1 MMPAM
6 LREDRLAPEDRAKV
20 FKRLWGY
27 LRPYRKQVYLAWGL
41 VITQTAATL
50 AGPALVRWGV
60 DRGAVDKNL
69 SALNVAGFWY
79 LIATVGIYVS
89 GRAAILT
96 MAKVGE
102 SFLRDLRERVFRHV
116 SHLSLD
122 YYERNRTGVIV
133 SRVTADVDAMQE
145 LVGQGLS
152 TFIVSGLLFLG
163 ACVVMVAM
171 SWQLALVCLMLV
183 PIVLRASIWYRDQ
196 SNVAYLNVRD
206 RIGQTL
212 TALQE
217 GIVGVRVI
225 QAFRQEPSRAD
236 RFSIVNQEQ
245 LRAQMHTEKLAAWYF
260 PVIDMTQGIA
270 MVAILL
276 LGGYLAN
283 RGSVTIGV
291 VIAFVLYMQNLFE
304 PIQNLS
310 QQFAQL
316 QAAGAALK
324 KLFGLLDEQP
334 SVGERENP
342 VELPESGAIVVD
354 DVSFRYRADTP
365 EVLSNVSLTIAPG
378 ERMALVGPTGAG
390 KSTLAKLISRFYDP
404 SEGSITFGGVDLR
417 DGTLGS
423 LRHRMVVVP
432 QEGFLFSGTIRDNL
446 RVARPD
452 ATDDEIVAALARY
465 DLGDRIG
472 SFTDGLDTVVN
483 ERGANFSAG
492 ERQLISIARCA
503 LADPA
508 VMVLDEATSSL
519 DLGTELMIEQA
530 LDRLM
535 EGRTVIVIAHRLTTA
550 ERADRVAVC
559 DEGRLVELG
568 THDELL
574 AKGGAYA
581 ALYAAWIGEQAEES
595 VVEANA
601 SAIVDVS
608 DVAPA
613 APAAS

>member
-1 MMPAM
+1 MMPSM

-20 FKRLWGY
+20 FKRLWRD
-27 LRPYRKQVYLAWGL
+27 LKPYRPRVYLAWAL
-41 VITQTAATL
+41 VVTQTAATL
-50 AGPALVRWGV
+50 AGPALVRWGI
-60 DRGAVDKNL
+60 DRGVREKNIV
-69 SALNVAGFWY
+69 ALNVAAFWF
-79 LIATVGIYVS
+79 LIATVVIYIA

-96 MAKVGE
+96 MARVGE

-152 TFIVSGLLFLG
+152 TFIVSGLLFVG
-163 ACVVMVAM
+163 ACGVMIAM
-171 SWQLALVCLMLV
+171 SWQLALVCLLLV
-183 PIVLRASIWYRDQ
+183 PIVVRASVWYRDR
-196 SNVAYLNVRD
+196 SNVAYLTVRD

-225 QAFRQEPSRAD
+225 QAFRQEPTRTD
-236 RFSIVNQEQ
+236 RFSVVNQAQ

-260 PVIDMTQGIA
+260 PVIDISQGIA
-270 MVAILL
+270 MVSILL
-276 LGGYLAN
+276 LGGYLAS
-283 RGSVTIGV
+283 RGTVEIGV
-291 VIAFVLYMQNLFE
+291 VVAFLLYMQNLFE

-324 KLFGLLDEQP
+324 KLFGILDEQP
-334 SVGERENP
+334 SVGEREHA
-342 VELPESGAIVVD
+342 VELPAAGEIVVD
-354 DVSFRYRADTP
+354 NVSFRYRADTP
-365 EVLSNVSLTIAPG
+365 QVLGGVSLTIAPG
-378 ERMALVGPTGAG
+378 ERLALVGPTGAG

-404 SEGSITFGGVDLR
+404 TAGSISFGGVDLR
-417 DGTLGS
+417 DATLGS

-446 RVARPD
+446 RVARPE
-452 ATDDEIVAALARY
+452 ATDDEILAALARY
-465 DLGDRIG
+465 DLGERIA
-472 SFTDGLDTVVN
+472 SFTDGLDTPVN

-535 EGRTVIVIAHRLTTA
+535 EGRTVIVVAHRLTTA

-559 DEGRLVELG
+559 DDGQLIELG
-568 THDELL
+568 THAELL
-574 AKGGAYA
+574 AKGERYA
-581 ALYAAWIGEQAEES
+581 ALYAAWIGEHAAES
-595 VVEANA
+595 GA
-601 SAIVDVS
+601 
-608 DVAPA
+608 VATTPQ
-613 APAAS
+613 

>member
-1 MMPAM
+1 MMPSM
-6 LREDRLAPEDRAKV
+6 LREDRLAPEDRSKV
-20 FKRLWGY
+20 FRRLWRS
-27 LRPYRKQVYLAWGL
+27 LKPYRRRVYLAWAL
-41 VITQTAATL
+41 VVTQTAATL

-60 DRGAVDKNL
+60 DRGAVDKNVD
-69 SALNVAGFWY
+69 ALNVAAFWF
-79 LIATVGIYVS
+79 LVATVVIYIA

-96 MAKVGE
+96 MARVGE

-152 TFIVSGLLFLG
+152 TFIVSALLFVG
-163 ACVVMVAM
+163 ACGVMIAM
-171 SWQLALVCLMLV
+171 SWQLALVCILLV
-183 PIVLRASIWYRDQ
+183 PIVIRASVWYRDR
-196 SNVAYLNVRD
+196 SNVAYLTVRD

-225 QAFRQEPSRAD
+225 QAFRQEPTRVD
-236 RFSIVNQEQ
+236 RFSVVNKEQ
-245 LRAQMHTEKLAAWYF
+245 LKAQMHTEKLAAWYF
-260 PVIDMTQGIA
+260 PVIDITQGVA

-276 LGGYLAN
+276 LGGFLAD
-283 RGSVTIGV
+283 RGSITIGV

-324 KLFGLLDEQP
+324 KLFGILDEQP
-334 SVGERENP
+334 SVGERDDA
-342 VELPESGAIVVD
+342 VDLPASGAIEVR

-365 EVLSNVSLTIAPG
+365 QVLGDVSLTIAPG

-404 SEGSITFGGVDLR
+404 TEGSITFGGVDLR
-417 DGTLGS
+417 DAKLAS
-423 LRHRMVVVP
+423 LRKRMVVVP

-446 RVARPD
+446 RVAKPD
-452 ATDDEIVAALARY
+452 ATDDEIRAALERY
-465 DLGDRIG
+465 DLGERIS

-519 DLGTELMIEQA
+519 DLGTELLIERA

-559 DEGRLVELG
+559 DEGRLIELG
-568 THDELL
+568 THDELI
-574 AKGGAYA
+574 AKGERYA
-581 ALYAAWIGEQAEES
+581 ALYSAWIGEQTQEATVAE
-595 VVEANA
+595 AT
-601 SAIVDVS
+601 
-608 DVAPA
+608 
-613 APAAS
+613 AAS

>member
-1 MMPAM
+1 MMVPSM
-6 LREDRLAPEDRAKV
+6 VREERLDPGDRSKV
-20 FKRLWGY
+20 FKRLWKS
-27 LRPYRKQVYLAWGL
+27 LKPYRGRVYLAWAL

-50 AGPALVRWGV
+50 AGPALVRWGI
-60 DRGAVDKNL
+60 DRGVASKNL
-69 SALNVAGFWY
+69 SALNVAAFWY
-79 LIATVGIYVS
+79 LMATVTIYVA

-96 MAKVGE
+96 MARVGE

-152 TFIVSGLLFLG
+152 TFIVSGLLFVG
-163 ACVVMVAM
+163 ACIVMVAM
-171 SWQLALVCLMLV
+171 SWQLALACLFLV
-183 PIVLRASIWYRDQ
+183 PIVIRASVWYRNA
-196 SNVAYLNVRD
+196 SNVAYLAVRD
-206 RIGQTL
+206 SIGQTL

-225 QAFRQEPSRAD
+225 QAFRQEPTRAD
-236 RFSIVNQEQ
+236 RFSVVNQAQ
-245 LRAQMHTEKLAAWYF
+245 LRAQMRTEKLAALYF
-260 PVIDMTQGIA
+260 PVIDMSQGIA

-276 LGGYLAN
+276 LGGFLADQ
-283 RGSVTIGV
+283 GSITIGV
-291 VIAFVLYMQNLFE
+291 VVAFVLYMQNLFE
-304 PIQNLS
+304 PIQQLS
-310 QQFAQL
+310 QLFAQL

-324 KLFGLLDEQP
+324 KLFGLLDEVP
-334 SVGERENP
+334 SVDERP
-342 VELPESGAIVVD
+342 GAVELPTSGGIDVHNVSFHYGD
-354 DVSFRYRADTP
+354 DGPPVLSDVS
-365 EVLSNVSLTIAPG
+365 LSVRPG
-378 ERMALVGPTGAG
+378 ERLALVGPTGAG

-417 DGTLGS
+417 DATLAS
-423 LRHRMVVVP
+423 LRKRMVVVP
-432 QEGFLFSGTIRDNL
+432 QEGFLFSGTVRDNL
-446 RVARPD
+446 RIGKPD
-452 ATDDEIVAALARY
+452 ATDDEILAALERY
-465 DLGDRIG
+465 DLRDRIG
-472 SFTDGLDTVVN
+472 SFTAGLDTVVN

-519 DLGTELMIEQA
+519 DLGTELLIEQA

-559 DEGRLVELG
+559 DDGRLVELG
-568 THDELL
+568 THAELV

-581 ALYAAWIGEQAEES
+581 ALYAAWIGEES
-595 VVEANA
+595 EQ
-601 SAIVDVS
+601 S
-608 DVAPA
+608 
-613 APAAS
+613 AASPAGTANSLTA

>member
-1 MMPAM
+1 MWH
-6 LREDRLAPEDRAKV
+6 
-20 FKRLWGY
+20 F
-27 LRPYRKQVYLAWGL
+27 LRPYRKQVYLAWAL
-41 VITQTAATL
+41 VIAQTAATL

-69 SALNVAGFWY
+69 GALNVAAFWY
-79 LIATVGIYVS
+79 LVATVVIYVA

-96 MAKVGE
+96 MARVGE
-102 SFLRDLRERVFRHV
+102 SFLRDLRVRVFRHV

-122 YYERNRTGVIV
+122 YYERVRTGVIV

-152 TFIVSGLLFLG
+152 TFIVSALLFMG
-163 ACVVMVAM
+163 ACVFMVIM
-171 SWQLALVCLMLV
+171 SWQLALLCLLLV
-183 PIVLRASIWYRDQ
+183 PIVVRASVWYRDQ
-196 SNVAYLNVRD
+196 SNVAYLTVRD

-225 QAFRQEPSRAD
+225 QAFRQEPTRED
-236 RFSIVNQEQ
+236 RFGLVNQEQ

-260 PVIDMTQGIA
+260 PVVDMSQGIA
-270 MVAILL
+270 MASVLL

-283 RGSVTIGV
+283 RGTIEIGV
-291 VIAFVLYMQNLFE
+291 VLAFLLYMQNLFE

-334 SVGERENP
+334 SVGEREDP
-342 VELPESGAIVVD
+342 VELPASGAIEVRN
-354 DVSFRYRADTP
+354 VSFRYRADTP
-365 EVLSNVSLTIAPG
+365 EVLSDVSLTIAQG

-404 SEGSITFGGVDLR
+404 TEGSITFGGVDLR

-423 LRHRMVVVP
+423 LRDRMVVVP
-432 QEGFLFSGTIRDNL
+432 QEGFLFSGTVRDNL
-446 RVARPD
+446 RIAKPE
-452 ATDDEIVAALARY
+452 ATDDEIIAALARY
-465 DLGDRIG
+465 DLSDRIS
-472 SFTDGLDTVVN
+472 SFTAGLDTLVQ
-483 ERGANFSAG
+483 ERGSNFSAG

-568 THDELL
+568 THTELL
-574 AKGGAYA
+574 AKGGRYA
-581 ALYAAWIGEQAEES
+581 ALYAAWIGGQSEGQQTEAERAD
-595 VVEANA
+595 EAANV
-601 SAIVDVS
+601 I
-608 DVAPA
+608 
-613 APAAS
+613 